1 MRSADI
7 MRLRLRSLFQ
17 RSRVEA
23 ELAAELRFHL
33 DQQIE
38 ENIASGMSP
47 DEARQAALRAF
58 GGVAQIQERCREMR
72 GNRWIEQLIQD
83 LGYAVRTF
91 RRSPTFT
98 LVAVLSLALGIGA
111 NTAIFSLI
119 HALLL
124 RSLPVHDPARLVAVG
139 DPTRTGGLST
149 GNVRNDLMSYPIYE
163 GIRDQNQV
171 FTAVFASGRAGRLNV
186 GLGASGGV
194 GGVGGAGEE
203 GETARGRLVSGNYFS
218 VLGVHALRGRTFTEE
233 EDRVPGQSPV
243 VVISHDYWK
252 RRFAQEAGIIGR
264 TITISRN
271 PFTVIGVMPPGFFGD
286 IVGTATDVW
295 IPLSMQPQVLPGRN
309 HLDRWDVSWLL
320 LMGRLKPGASIEQA
334 RAEMNVLFRR
344 ILEEQT
350 GSGISEDLLPSPD
363 RMRVE
368 VTSGA
373 GGFSYLRQ
381 ELAQPLFILMAM
393 VALVLAVACA
403 NIANLLLERS
413 MARQKEIAVRLA
425 LGAGRARLIRQ
436 LLTESV
442 LLSGSGALLGLL
454 FAFWASR
461 SLLHLIGGSAAV
473 AAIDLRPDLPILAF
487 TASIAILTGVLFGL
501 APALRSTRVELAPTL
516 KESARSVVGAGTGG
530 RWSLGKLLVVAQFA
544 LSLLLVMGAGLFMR
558 TLRNLERLDLGYPR
572 EGLLLMNVD
581 PVAAGYQEARLESF
595 PRDLVEHLRT
605 VPGVRAVTF
614 SDNGIFS
621 GTESNTSVRIEGFP
635 SPPEGDPSVNYDVVG
650 AGYFTIV
657 GIPIL
662 SGRDLGPRDGPGA
675 PGVAVVNEAMV
686 EQYFAGEN
694 PIGKHLVLTGPPD
707 VPYEIVGVSRNAR
720 DHDLRGPI
728 PPRFYVS
735 LLQSGDLGTDF
746 NVEIRTAQPAAMVE
760 TIRKTMR
767 AYDPNLS
774 IRDLDVLTTLID
786 ETIVNERT
794 IARLAAVFGLLAL
807 LLAAIGLYGV
817 ISYTI
822 ARRINEIGIRM
833 ALGARRPAV
842 LWMVLRETLLLAL
855 AGIALGVPAVLGST
869 NAVASRL
876 FGLSASDPAT
886 LALAIGILLAVAVCA
901 GLIPGSRATRVNPVQ
916 ALRYE

>member
-7 MRLRLRSLFQ
+7 MRLRLRSLFR

-38 ENIASGMSP
+38 ENLASGMRP
-47 DEARQAALRAF
+47 DEARRAALRAF
-58 GGVAQIQERCREMR
+58 GGVTQIQERCREMR
-72 GNRWIEQLIQD
+72 GNRWIEQLLQD

-124 RSLPVHDPARLVAVG
+124 RELPVRDPGRLVAVG
-139 DPTRTGGLST
+139 DPTRVGSMSY
-149 GNVRNDLMSYPIYE
+149 GNVRNDLMSYPLYKE
-163 GIRDQNQV
+163 IRDQNQV
-171 FTAVFASGRAGRLNV
+171 FTEVFASGRANRLMV
-186 GLGASGGV
+186 GLGAS
-194 GGVGGAGEE
+194 GEE

-218 VLGVHALRGRTFTEE
+218 VLGVHALRGRTFTAE

-264 TITISRN
+264 TITISRH

-286 IVGTATDVW
+286 IVGLATDVW
-295 IPLSMQPQVLPGRN
+295 IPLSMQPQVTPGRN
-309 HLDRWDVSWLL
+309 HLEHWDASWLL
-320 LMGRLKPGASIEQA
+320 LMGRLRPGASIEQA

-344 ILEEQT
+344 IVEEQT
-350 GSGISEDLLPSPD
+350 GSGISENLLPSPD
-363 RMRVE
+363 SMRVE

-393 VALVLAVACA
+393 VALVLVVACA

-442 LLSGSGALLGLL
+442 LLAGSGALLGLL
-454 FAFWASR
+454 LAFWASR
-461 SLLHLIGGSAAV
+461 ALLGLIGGSVAV

-487 TASIAILTGVLFGL
+487 TAGIAILTGVLFGL

-581 PVAAGYQEARLESF
+581 PAAAGYEGTRLETF
-595 PRDLVEHLRT
+595 PRDLVEHLRA
-605 VPGVRAVTF
+605 VPGVSAATF

-621 GTESNTSVRIEGFP
+621 GRESSTSVRIEGFP
-635 SPPEGDPSVNYDVVG
+635 SPPEGDPAVNYDVVG
-650 AGYFTIV
+650 AGYFTVV

-662 SGRDLGPRDGPGA
+662 QGRDLGPRDGPGA

-686 EQYFAGEN
+686 EQYFAGRN
-694 PIGKHLVLTGPPD
+694 PIGKHLVVPVPVPD
-707 VPYEIVGVSRNAR
+707 LPDLVFEIIGVSRNAR

-735 LLQSGDLGTDF
+735 QVQSGDLGADF
-746 NVEIRTAQPAAMVE
+746 HVEIRTAQPAAMVE

-767 AYDPNLS
+767 AYDPDLP
-774 IRDLDVLTTLID
+774 IRDLDPLTALID
-786 ETIVNERT
+786 ETIVKERT

-822 ARRINEIGIRM
+822 TRRINEIGIRM
-833 ALGARRPAV
+833 ALGARRTAV

-869 NAVASRL
+869 RAVSSRL
-876 FGLSASDPAT
+876 FGLSASDPST
-886 LALAIGILLAVAVCA
+886 LALAIGILILVAVCA
-901 GLIPGSRATRVNPVQ
+901 GVIPGSRATRVDPVQ